1 MSTTPASTPSHLDG
15 AALRLILL
23 GTLLPLLV
31 VAVAL
36 VVG

>member
-1 MSTTPASTPSHLDG
+1 MPTTPASSPLDR

-31 VAVAL
+31 VLAAL
-36 VVG
+36 IVG